1 LLSQNRA
8 KQKGFLLESEPSQ
21 AEGGFQKR
29 KWEKKMV
36 CGRKTFYG
44 FVLLVVILLLNAL
57 ILAVRAPRTRTAAP
71 ARPKFH
77 FIKPLRKI
85 SPFDPLLMPKG
96 MMGKLPVGV
105 GLGDPEKKEEEGEQ
119 ANVTGLKRKHWRNT
133 GGRVYRPPPTF
144 PCAADDLIAQNPVDL
159 TIVMATRVD
168 SYGGAKSF
176 ERMQWKLDMI
186 DYYAEKAFREG
197 SSVELE
203 IIIVEYNPV
212 PGEKRLR
219 DVIRIPKFVYKFRII
234 EVSNRYHRQVCRQF
248 WFSHYYVVPVME
260 FVAKNIGIR
269 RANGEFILPM
279 AMDTI
284 LVRFFIIFFLLLF
297 LHLTEQNNSRLVS
310 GICCMRGD

>member
-1 LLSQNRA
+1 
-8 KQKGFLLESEPSQ
+8 
-21 AEGGFQKR
+21 
-29 KWEKKMV
+29 MV
-36 CGRKTFYG
+36 CGRKTLYG

-57 ILAVRAPRTRTAAP
+57 ILAVRAPRKRTAAP

-96 MMGKLPVGV
+96 MVGKLPVG
-105 GLGDPEKKEEEGEQ
+105 LPDPEKKKEEEPEPV
-119 ANVTGLKRKHWRNT
+119 NVTGLKRKHWKGT
-133 GGRVYRPPPTF
+133 AGRVYRPAPTF
-144 PCAADDLIAQNPVDL
+144 PCATDDVIAQNPVDL

-176 ERMQWKLDMI
+176 ERMQWTLDMI

-284 LVRFFIIFFLLLF
+284 LVRFFFFFFFFRFF
-297 LHLTEQNNSRLVS
+297 LHLTEQNNSRLIS
-310 GICCMRGD
+310 GIWCMQGD